1 MDENEPKRKKEKKR
15 KRTKKVTSENGGRDG
30 KEKRTYEPS
39 DYTVYCL
46 EILSKEIKVLLF
58 ETPRV
63 IVLSLFGPTTK
74 QRWLNC

>member
-39 DYTVYCL
+39 DFTVYCL

-63 IVLSLFGPTTK
+63 IVFSLFGPTTK